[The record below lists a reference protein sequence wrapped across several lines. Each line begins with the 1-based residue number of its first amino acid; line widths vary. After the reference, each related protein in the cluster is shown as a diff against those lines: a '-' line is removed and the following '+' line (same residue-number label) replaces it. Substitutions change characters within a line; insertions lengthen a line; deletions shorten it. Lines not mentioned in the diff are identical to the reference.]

1 LQPYE
6 PGASS
11 RLILVVEDEPAVRV
25 SAIMA
30 IEALGHRTL
39 EAEDAASALALLE
52 QQSQIDL
59 LFTDV
64 RMPGDM
70 DGAELA
76 FTVKSRWPS
85 IAIIVVSGNF
95 DPKATR
101 LPMGTNF
108 LAKPYR
114 LSALKAL
121 IDGQLGNVGDQRLR
135 AGNG

>member
-1 LQPYE
+1 
-6 PGASS
+6 
-11 RLILVVEDEPAVRV
+11 
-25 SAIMA
+25 
-30 IEALGHRTL
+30 LGHRTL